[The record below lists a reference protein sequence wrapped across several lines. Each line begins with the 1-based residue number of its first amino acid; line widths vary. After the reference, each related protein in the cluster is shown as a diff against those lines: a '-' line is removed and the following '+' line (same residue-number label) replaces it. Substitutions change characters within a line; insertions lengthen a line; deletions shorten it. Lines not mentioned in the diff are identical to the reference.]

1 MPRTRI
7 SFRTEFKCSHRLA
20 NPGLSDR
27 ENHAIYGKCSNP
39 NGHGHNYKVTV
50 TLEGKIDRA
59 TGMLLPRDR
68 MQSRVHEL
76 LDEILDFTYLNDT
89 LGQEVIPSG
98 ENIVQAAW
106 KRLDGG
112 FVPLKLIRVHLEET
126 RKNSFEY
133 TGD

>member
-1 MPRTRI
+1 MPRIRI
-7 SFRTEFKCSHRLA
+7 NFRTEFKCSHRLA
-20 NPGLSDR
+20 NPRLSDS
-27 ENHAIYGKCSNP
+27 ENLAIYGKCSNS

-50 TLEGKIDRA
+50 TLEGEVDQS
-59 TGMLLPRDR
+59 TGMILPRNK

-89 LGQEVIPSG
+89 LGQDVIPSG

-106 KRLDGG
+106 KKLEGG
-112 FVPLKLIRVHLEET
+112 FAPLTLIRVHLEET